1 MPSGSYLQVN
11 VLCPFYALDVNRP
24 SYIQCEGIDDTNMLA
39 LKFRNKTN
47 KNEYMKKYCMSQH
60 YERCLLYQ
68 AAYEKYKNEKGE

>member
-24 SYIQCEGIDDTNMLA
+24 SYIQCEGVEETNILA
-39 LKFRNKTN
+39 LKFRNKAD
-47 KNEYMKKYCMSQH
+47 KNEYMKKYCMTQH

-68 AAYEKYKNEKGE
+68 AAYAKYKDEKGE